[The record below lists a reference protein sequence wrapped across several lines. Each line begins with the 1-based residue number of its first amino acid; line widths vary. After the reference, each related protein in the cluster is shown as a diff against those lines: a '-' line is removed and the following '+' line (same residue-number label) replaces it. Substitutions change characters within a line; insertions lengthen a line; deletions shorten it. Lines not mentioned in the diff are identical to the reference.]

1 MHNQRAGSGARLV
14 YLAYFAYFAYITSSH
29 RFLFTDW
36 EVECQSA
43 IVYERHEQAQVLNV
57 IPQFPLSSILGRL
70 PLVPVGRT
78 GTIPFEMQLIGGL
91 SRGCLP

>member
-1 MHNQRAGSGARLV
+1 MIIVHSQRAGGGARLV

-36 EVECQSA
+36 EDKCQSA
-43 IVYERHEQAQVLNV
+43 IVYERREQAQVLYV
-57 IPQFPLSSILGRL
+57 IPLSSILGRL

-78 GTIPFEMQLIGGL
+78 GTIPFEM
-91 SRGCLP
+91 